1 MDLAIDKKDEL
12 VIKLLH
18 YFVTERNYKPI
29 VIQGAKNEIWLENL
43 DDEYK
48 IVRIVSSYIHN
59 DEQLDFDMFKTQK
72 IAGKIKRKTLSLSVN
87 ILNIFVH
94 LGDNVSDL
102 ESTKDM
108 TCLNIKDISDFK
120 NYDKV
125 CTIFPDIDKINFR
138 EKGMNLFIKLTEE
151 INKKT
156 EDDAKRADDIF
167 NIKPPLIT
175 YSLIFINVVVFIMT
189 FIISKGTMDANT
201 LVLFGANFG
210 PYVSLGQYYRLI
222 SSVFLHADIIH
233 LVLNCYALLV
243 IGRQLESY
251 YGKIKFLI
259 IYFVSAIV
267 ANIFSLAFTY
277 NYVSV
282 GASGALFALL
292 GSLLYFGYHYRVY
305 LGNVL
310 RSQVVP
316 IILFNLLI
324 GFFISGINVSA
335 HIGGLIAGVLISSVV
350 GVSGKTSKSDRING
364 IIMFTI
370 FTVFSIYLA
379 FLK

>member
-167 NIKPPLIT
+167 NIKPPFIT

-189 FIISKGTMDANT
+189 FIISKGRMDANT

-292 GSLLYFGYHYRVY
+292 GSL
-305 LGNVL
+305 
-310 RSQVVP
+310 
-316 IILFNLLI
+316 
-324 GFFISGINVSA
+324 
-335 HIGGLIAGVLISSVV
+335 
-350 GVSGKTSKSDRING
+350 
-364 IIMFTI
+364 
-370 FTVFSIYLA
+370 
-379 FLK
+379 